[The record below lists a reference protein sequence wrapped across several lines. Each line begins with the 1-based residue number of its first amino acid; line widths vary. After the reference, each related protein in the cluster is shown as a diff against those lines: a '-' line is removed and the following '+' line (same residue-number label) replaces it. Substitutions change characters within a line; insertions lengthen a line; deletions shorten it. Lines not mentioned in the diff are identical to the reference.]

1 MASLIAK
8 CFVEAS
14 PDFIGLIS
22 APETLSFKAGQGIR
36 LSMASTAH
44 PGLLVTALARSRI
57 VISLRSAP
65 FRMPAPAAR
74 KLRGKPF
81 ADFCE
86 PK

>member
-57 VISLRSAP
+57 VISGYRPDFEPTAGRAVLGLRTCSVPEKAI
-65 FRMPAPAAR
+65 
-74 KLRGKPF
+74 
-81 ADFCE
+81 
-86 PK
+86 